1 MQIRLTDKSS
11 ERFQFVAD
19 GEEIKLAPV
28 AAANVTIMPLPK
40 EFEPEGPRVSL
51 AGLKPGEAG
60 VVTGISRACR
70 GLQRRRLMDLGVISG
85 TTISAEFRSA
95 SGNPTAYNIRG
106 ALIALRKDQASMI
119 HIKRQEVAS

>member
-1 MQIRLTDKSS
+1 
-11 ERFQFVAD
+11 
-19 GEEIKLAPV
+19 
-28 AAANVTIMPLPK
+28 
-40 EFEPEGPRVSL
+40 
-51 AGLKPGEAG
+51 
-60 VVTGISRACR
+60 
-70 GLQRRRLMDLGVISG
+70 MDLGVIPG